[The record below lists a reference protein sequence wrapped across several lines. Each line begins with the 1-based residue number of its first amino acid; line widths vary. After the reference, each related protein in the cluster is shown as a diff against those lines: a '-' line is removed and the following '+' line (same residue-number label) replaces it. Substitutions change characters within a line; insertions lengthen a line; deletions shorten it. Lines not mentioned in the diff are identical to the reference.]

1 LVLIEATDLISTDD
15 GPGSTSSSTNLLDP
29 QPALSSPERLQQSM
43 KVLEAGS
50 HELRLRISAQEQSDK
65 GTEPA
70 CQRHLKNYLAWWAN
84 DQAAQK
90 TQDPMWKEVPSLPIT
105 ATKVAWFLEYETT
118 REKVLFFHLCPSH
131 YLNML

>member
-1 LVLIEATDLISTDD
+1 LVLFEANDLISMDD
-15 GPGSTSSSTNLLDP
+15 GPGSTSSSTNLLDL

-43 KVLEAGS
+43 RVLEAGS

-70 CQRHLKNYLAWWAN
+70 YQRHLMNYLAWWAN
-84 DQAAQK
+84 DQAAR
-90 TQDPMWKEVPSLPIT
+90 TAQDSTWKEVPSLPIT
-105 ATKVAWFLEYETT
+105 ATKMAWFLEYETT
-118 REKVLFFHLCPSH
+118 REKVLFFHSCPSY

>member
-1 LVLIEATDLISTDD
+1 LVLIEATNLISMDD

-29 QPALSSPERLQQSM
+29 QPALSSPERLLQSM

-70 CQRHLKNYLAWWAN
+70 YQRHLKNYLAWWAN
-84 DQAAQK
+84 DQAART
-90 TQDPMWKEVPSLPIT
+90 TQDPTWKEVPSLPIT

-118 REKVLFFHLCPSH
+118 REKVLSFHLYPSY